1 LEFEFQSLIKYNTDY
16 IKIGV
21 FLGSIKKFLNL
32 ILGKLLTKICLI
44 LLYYDERYT
53 MKVRKIESK
62 KIYLNAFYAI
72 CLILFGYYL
81 SNRLAPK
88 TQQFNAVTPSV
99 HVQGLSKQDIS
110 PKKKF
115 IAQVEAINSVD
126 VIPQVTG
133 YIEEIKFDNGAQVKE
148 GDVLFVIEQRR
159 YKDNLKAAEA
169 TTKQYAADY
178 HRMVSLHEKQFI
190 SDKDLDVSES
200 NLKNAE
206 AAEDLAKMDLDYT
219 EVKSPINGTIGKA
232 LVTVGNLVSMNTQK
246 LARIVQ
252 TDPIRIVFSVSDK
265 QRLEFRNNAKENKEL
280 FIDIVLSDGKVY
292 SQPADKMFVGNE
304 VDATTATIPVHID
317 VDNKNGDLVPG
328 NYVDIYM
335 RMAQKEM
342 VLTIPQTAL
351 SEDVHGT
358 YVMTVKKTGDGDKYI
373 VEQKYIKLGD
383 IVDDYQVVLSGLEE
397 NDKVVVEGL
406 QKVHSGGEVKPIF
419 VDVDVENKGE

>member
-1 LEFEFQSLIKYNTDY
+1 
-16 IKIGV
+16 
-21 FLGSIKKFLNL
+21 
-32 ILGKLLTKICLI
+32 
-44 LLYYDERYT
+44 

-190 SDKDLDVSES
+190 SDKELDVSES

-265 QRLEFRNNAKENKEL
+265 QRLEFRNNEKEKKEL
-280 FIDIVLSDGKVY
+280 FVDIVLSDGKVY
-292 SQPADKMFVGNE
+292 SQPADRMFVGNE

-335 RMAQKEM
+335 RLAQKQM

-358 YVMTVKKTGDGDKYI
+358 YVMTVKKVGDGDKY
-373 VEQKYIKLGD
+373 VAEQKYIKLGD

-397 NDKVVVEGL
+397 NDLVVVEGL
-406 QKVHSGGEVKPIF
+406 QKVHNGGEVKPIF

>member
-1 LEFEFQSLIKYNTDY
+1 
-16 IKIGV
+16 
-21 FLGSIKKFLNL
+21 
-32 ILGKLLTKICLI
+32 
-44 LLYYDERYT
+44 

-190 SDKDLDVSES
+190 SDK
-200 NLKNAE
+200 
-206 AAEDLAKMDLDYT
+206 
-219 EVKSPINGTIGKA
+219 
-232 LVTVGNLVSMNTQK
+232 
-246 LARIVQ
+246 
-252 TDPIRIVFSVSDK
+252 
-265 QRLEFRNNAKENKEL
+265 
-280 FIDIVLSDGKVY
+280 
-292 SQPADKMFVGNE
+292 
-304 VDATTATIPVHID
+304 
-317 VDNKNGDLVPG
+317 
-328 NYVDIYM
+328 
-335 RMAQKEM
+335 
-342 VLTIPQTAL
+342 
-351 SEDVHGT
+351 
-358 YVMTVKKTGDGDKYI
+358 
-373 VEQKYIKLGD
+373 
-383 IVDDYQVVLSGLEE
+383 
-397 NDKVVVEGL
+397 
-406 QKVHSGGEVKPIF
+406 
-419 VDVDVENKGE
+419 